1 MYKKGTILIRY
12 KIDDASSIGIGSIVR
27 LEENAKSKYDNCLI
41 TRLKVVVIPGRTDT
55 NMRIHGVNLGD
66 FKPVP
71 TLLQRKHKWNT
82 NLTNFLLDTKLT
94 HCALIQTSEALLKL

>member
-27 LEENAKSKYDNCLI
+27 LEENANSKYDNCLV
-41 TRLKVVVIPGRTDT
+41 TRLKVVEIPGRTITDLF
-55 NMRIHGVNLGD
+55 IHGVNLGD

-71 TLLQRKHKWNT
+71 TLLQRKSK
-82 NLTNFLLDTKLT
+82 
-94 HCALIQTSEALLKL
+94 

>member
-12 KIDDASSIGIGSIVR
+12 KIDQCSSIGIGSVVK
-27 LEENAKSKYDNCLI
+27 LEEDAHSKYGNYEV
-41 TRLKVVVIPGRTDT
+41 TRLKTVALSGCKPPKETT
-55 NMRIHGVNLGD
+55 HGVNLGD

-82 NLTNFLLDTKLT
+82 NLTNFLSDTKLT
-94 HCALIQTSEALLKL
+94 HSALIQTSEALLKS